1 MEMNVLKEIVGNC
14 HKRLEGLKKSKPL
27 SEEQVCIFLE
37 GKKGKLTSFSRVLS
51 RSDQINIIAEVK
63 KCSPSK
69 GLLKD
74 IFDPLEIAIDYE
86 NNGASALS
94 ILTEERYFLGS
105 IEHLKIVQQS
115 TSLPVLRKD
124 FIFDPYH
131 IYESVIAGADA
142 VLLIVAVLSVE
153 QLSQLIQMAGHFKLE
168 VLVEV
173 HNAEEL
179 KVALDCGA
187 KVIGVNNRDLN
198 TFEVDIKTSLDLAEK
213 IPESIVSIS
222 ESGIK
227 SSDDIQILKQ
237 AGFNAFLIGESL
249 IKTDSP
255 GRTLRDLMI
264 RSLQ

>member
-1 MEMNVLKEIVGNC
+1 MKMNVLKEIVSTC
-14 HKRLEGLKKSKPL
+14 HKRLEGLKESKPL
-27 SEEQVCIFLE
+27 SEEQVCMFLE
-37 GKKGKLTSFSRVLS
+37 GKKEKLISFSRALS
-51 RSDQINIIAEVK
+51 RSDQINVIAEVK

-74 IFDPLEIAIDYE
+74 VFDPLEIAIDYE
-86 NNGASALS
+86 NNGASAVS
-94 ILTEERYFLGS
+94 VLTEERYFLGS
-105 IEHLKIVQQS
+105 IELLKIVQQS
-115 TSLPVLRKD
+115 ISLPVLRKD

-131 IYESVIAGADA
+131 LYESVIACADA
-142 VLLIVAVLSVE
+142 VLLIVAVLSFE
-153 QLSQLIQMAGHFKLE
+153 QLSQLIQMAGRFKLE

-198 TFEVDIKTSLDLAEK
+198 TFEVNIKTSLDLAEK
-213 IPESIVSIS
+213 IPDSIVSIS

-227 SSDDIQILKQ
+227 SSDDIRILKQ
-237 AGFNAFLIGESL
+237 VGFDAFLIGESL
-249 IKTDSP
+249 IETDSP
-255 GRTLRDLMI
+255 GSALRDLII